1 MYIILR
7 LMNLSIIRTYV
18 DPPGLEPG
26 LCGTKI
32 RRVTNYTMGHYYSQF
47 SDAKIEKNIVIFTF
61 CGSDVL

>member
-1 MYIILR
+1 
-7 LMNLSIIRTYV
+7 MNLSIRRTYV

-47 SDAKIEKNIVIFTF
+47 SGTKLAKNIVIFTF
-61 CGSDVL
+61 CVSVVL